1 MKVVA
6 ESAAAAELIK
16 SEVLKVKEKAQ
27 GIVDNIEVE
36 KAAAQEKLQ
45 AAEPALLAAEEA
57 LNVSYI
63 CKAFNVRYI
72 V

>member
-1 MKVVA
+1 M
-6 ESAAAAELIK
+6 
-16 SEVLKVKEKAQ
+16 LKVKEKAQ

-57 LNVSYI
+57 LNVNFV
-63 CKAFNVRYI
+63 CKLLIVFSVSSIVQAIAFFYKK
-72 V
+72 

>member
-1 MKVVA
+1 M
-6 ESAAAAELIK
+6 
-16 SEVLKVKEKAQ
+16 LKVKEKAQ

-57 LNVSYI
+57 LNVNFV
-63 CKAFNVRYI
+63 CKLLTYSF
-72 V
+72 